1 MDTLA
6 LLCNLHADGPA
17 TLQRLRRTGCESLAA
32 LRRLDPASLAQR
44 LEWNERTAERFLR
57 EAALLGER
65 VEQAEDDVHEHAQ
78 PEPEFELESTLVEE
92 LDGSRAEAEV
102 EEAEDDSA
110 SEEEEG
116 QDVGYAPPAERVAAV
131 LGTWRELDSVAPPA
145 EPGVFVIPRPAPELD
160 QALEIARIVG
170 LSRPILQ
177 RLAELGIHTLREL
190 VGASGVELSRA
201 IPLAFTR
208 LKHAQFLA
216 ARELERLASNAT
228 GAFEATEAPRARTEA
243 FEPFTP
249 PPVEPFETAGPFA

>member
-32 LRRLDPASLAQR
+32 LRRLDPVSLAQR

-65 VEQAEDDVHEHAQ
+65 VEHTEDDVHELA
-78 PEPEFELESTLVEE
+78 EPEFELESTLVEE
-92 LDGSRAEAEV
+92 LDGTT
-102 EEAEDDSA
+102 EEAESEAAEDELA
-110 SEEEEG
+110 SEQEEE

-131 LGTWRELDSVAPPA
+131 LGAWRELDNVAPPA
-145 EPGVFVIPRPAPELD
+145 EPGVFVIPRPAQEVDQELD
-160 QALEIARIVG
+160 AARFAG
-170 LSRPILQ
+170 LSRPALR
-177 RLAELGIHTLREL
+177 RLAELGVHTLREL
-190 VGASGVELSRA
+190 VGASGVELARA
-201 IPLAFTR
+201 IPLGFTR

-216 ARELERLASNAT
+216 ARELERLAAHASA
-228 GAFEATEAPRARTEA
+228 APRAPVEA

-249 PPVEPFETAGPFA
+249 PPAEPFETAGPFA